1 MYIWGQDFTKE
12 IDVDQMINAPIEFK
26 YRPFHESLAKSLLEI
41 YLTGIHPPKQ
51 TLTLMPKVDK
61 EPFYFENIKNG
72 EFYIINGQHSVAAAK
87 KLLALE
93 EVDPERKEKFRTWQC
108 DFVWTEDKMLL
119 SELSRRTNNTNQ
131 HKWDSPEYLL
141 HVQYCRDLWINYGR
155 PDLKNPGK
163 PRSQEWKIC
172 KVRGHGLYIILY
184 TDFLPFV
191 HVKFA
196 FRLHLS

>member
-1 MYIWGQDFTKE
+1 
-12 IDVDQMINAPIEFK
+12 
-26 YRPFHESLAKSLLEI
+26 
-41 YLTGIHPPKQ
+41 
-51 TLTLMPKVDK
+51 LTLEK
-61 EPFYFENIKNG
+61 
-72 EFYIINGQHSVAAAK
+72 
-87 KLLALE
+87 
-93 EVDPERKEKFRTWQC
+93 VDPERKEKFRTWQC

-172 KVRGHGLYIILY
+172 KVRAQGVYI
-184 TDFLPFV
+184 
-191 HVKFA
+191 
-196 FRLHLS
+196 